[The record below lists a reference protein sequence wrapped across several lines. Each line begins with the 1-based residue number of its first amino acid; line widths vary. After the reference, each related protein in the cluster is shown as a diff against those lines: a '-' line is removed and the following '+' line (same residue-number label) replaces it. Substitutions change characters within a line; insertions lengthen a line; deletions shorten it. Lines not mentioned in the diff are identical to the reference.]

1 MPNRM
6 LRDWTDSEKVELL
19 SFQAEV
25 FFVRLIMKVDDFGCY
40 RYNEKLLKS
49 KLFPLRDNVRDTD
62 ILRWVDECHKAGLIA
77 VYEES
82 GKRYLFIRD
91 FKQRKRQ
98 MESKHPLP
106 KNDGQ
111 LSDTCQSDDGLKRR
125 EEEVE
130 EKRKG
135 QPKENVG
142 EVFYDAEDLITKN
155 QIQFEKICMA
165 AGKNSQAASESLR
178 KYHLY
183 LEENEKYPK
192 SKKALFAGFEKWLM
206 NENKF
211 SNGSH
216 QQTPNGQTKRGTSE
230 DRTEALKRW

>member
-40 RYNEKLLKS
+40 RANEKLLKS
-49 KLFPLRDNVRDTD
+49 KLFPLRDNIRDTD

-82 GKRYLFIRD
+82 GKRYLIIKD

-98 MESKHPLP
+98 MESKHPMP

-111 LSDTCQSDDGLKRR
+111 LSDTCQTDVGLKRR

-130 EKRKG
+130 EKGNKLH
-135 QPKENVG
+135 KNAFV
-142 EVFYDAEDLITKN
+142 VYNAEDEILKSPI
-155 QIQFEKICMA
+155 ELERICMTTGHEMPVA
-165 AGKNSQAASESLR
+165 KEILR
-178 KYHLY
+178 RYHLY
-183 LEENEKYPK
+183 LEEKEQYPK
-192 SKKALFAGFEKWLM
+192 GKKAVFSGFERWLLR
-206 NENKF
+206 EKKF
-211 SNGSH
+211 NNGTH
-216 QQTPNGQTKRGTSE
+216 QQTSGSSKPGTA
-230 DRTEALKRW
+230 DDQNNAVLKW